1 MNLAV
6 PRVEQLWRH
15 LQRLPHR
22 EIRLT
27 DVYALGPV
35 LGMTPATL
43 RKGMVALEKADKLV
57 RIYRGVYIT
66 METYTAHPGLYRA
79 EGTAWGS

>member
-6 PRVEQLWRH
+6 PGVERLWQH
-15 LQRLPHR
+15 IQRLPQR
-22 EIRLT
+22 EIRMA

-35 LGMTPATL
+35 LHMKPVAIRQGMML
-43 RKGMVALEKADKLV
+43 LEKADKLV